1 MLFVGLFWLS
11 THFFL
16 YVVWLRRWAALRTET
31 GIFRF
36 HLYSVLALALVTG
49 AGLFW
54 GGIPQSWAVLAAVV
68 SLHGIYSVSFL
79 ELWSLAQG
87 GYSLSILDK
96 AASGANLTAPQERR
110 ELEQIGDLKRCD
122 RLSALRSFGL
132 VALDGEKLRLTASGR
147 ICNSVLRAVIA
158 LANLRSVG

>member
-1 MLFVGLFWLS
+1 M
-11 THFFL
+11 
-16 YVVWLRRWAALRTET
+16 RTET

-36 HLYSVLALALVTG
+36 HLFSVLALALVT
-49 AGLFW
+49 ATRLFL
-54 GGIPQSWAVLAAVV
+54 GGNPQSWAVFAAVI
-68 SLHGIYSVSFL
+68 SLHGVYSVSFL

-96 AASGANLTAPQERR
+96 AASGANLTAPRERR

-122 RLSALRSFGL
+122 RLFALRSLGL
-132 VALDGEKLRLTASGR
+132 VALDREKLQLTAPGR
-147 ICNSVLRAVIA
+147 ICNIVLRAVIA